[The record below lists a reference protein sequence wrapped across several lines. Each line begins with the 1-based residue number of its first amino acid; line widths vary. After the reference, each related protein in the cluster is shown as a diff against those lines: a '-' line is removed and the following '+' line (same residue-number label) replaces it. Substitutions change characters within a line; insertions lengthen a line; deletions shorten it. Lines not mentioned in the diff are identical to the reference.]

1 MNVKLNSTIVKEIT
15 MRFKVLV
22 KEVDGEY
29 LYDADTLKIEGENI
43 LLISDKNTYIFHFS
57 QVLTVKIYHK
67 G

>member
-1 MNVKLNSTIVKEIT
+1 

-29 LYDADTLKIEGENI
+29 LYDANALKIEGENI
-43 LLISDKNTYIFHFS
+43 LLVSDKNTYVFHFS
-57 QVLTVKIYHK
+57 QVLTMKIYHK